1 MSLSL
6 LLSLPA
12 FFCCFLRL
20 FLSSP
25 HYSLLMS
32 LPIPPLLCVLLVS
45 YYCLPLA
52 VLPHSLS
59 HCPFPNCPYRV
70 FLTVYPPSLQCLTPF
85 SFSCFFT
92 QFTLFW
98 FASAHCAASLVCFIG
113 GVCISRA
120 TQVVNLLLIPQTKLH
135 FFAELVV
142 VVVAGGG
149 GASAVASV
157 THHFVKYCCFAYLQ
171 QQQQRRLSSAL
182 LQLLELNSVLSETR
196 FQSTWRTTATMLA
209 PQT

>member
-1 MSLSL
+1 
-6 LLSLPA
+6 
-12 FFCCFLRL
+12 
-20 FLSSP
+20 
-25 HYSLLMS
+25 MS

-59 HCPFPNCPYRV
+59 YCPFPNCPYRV
-70 FLTVYPPSLQCLTPF
+70 FLTVSSLSLQCLTPF

-92 QFTLFW
+92 QSTPFPV
-98 FASAHCAASLVCFIG
+98 ASAHCAASLVWFIG

-135 FFAELVV
+135 FFAALV

-171 QQQQRRLSSAL
+171 QQQQRRRLSSAL

>member
-1 MSLSL
+1 MLPTPLWHLNISIITPLQWVYLSSSSLS
-6 LLSLPA
+6 
-12 FFCCFLRL
+12 F
-20 FLSSP
+20 
-25 HYSLLMS
+25 
-32 LPIPPLLCVLLVS
+32 
-45 YYCLPLA
+45 
-52 VLPHSLS
+52 
-59 HCPFPNCPYRV
+59 HCPLPV
-70 FLTVYPPSLQCLTPF
+70 SLHPF
-85 SFSCFFT
+85 SFSCCVSH
-92 QFTLFW
+92 FTLFSL
-98 FASAHCAASLVCFIG
+98 ASAHCAASLVCFIG

-135 FFAELVV
+135 FFAALVV
-142 VVVAGGG
+142 VAVGGGG

-171 QQQQRRLSSAL
+171 QQQRRRLSSAL